1 MLRLGFVTLALI
13 ATPFRLLCAQGAA
26 EEHRCNYTTRHY
38 CDENGCT
45 SVSPEGA
52 YLLIPDSRTLR
63 LAGIRNS
70 DDEPPVQ
77 VRRCDGN
84 GCTPVDVT
92 SSLSG
97 AFRNVWGLDG
107 GYMLKFVAVSIGL
120 IEAEAGQFVEVA
132 TSMLGTFISY
142 GSCPW
147 ERP

>member
-13 ATPFRLLCAQGAA
+13 ATPLRLLCAQGAA
-26 EEHRCNYTTRHY
+26 NEIRCNYTTRYY

-45 SVSPEGA
+45 SVPPEGA
-52 YLLIPDSRTLR
+52 YLLIPDSRALG
-63 LAGIRNS
+63 LAGTRHR

-77 VRRCDGN
+77 VRRCDAG
-84 GCTPVDVT
+84 GCTPVNVT

-97 AFRNVWGLDG
+97 AFLNVWKQDG
-107 GYMLKFVAVSIGL
+107 GYMLKFVTVSLDL
-120 IEAEAGQFVEVA
+120 IEVRAGQFVEVA

-142 GSCPW
+142 GRCPW